1 MKPIETITKK
11 SDKKYIKYLYCF
23 IKIMKINM
31 NKINIDKDTLED
43 AKIILIRKNIDT
55 SDIKNFLFLNFK
67 TKNNDTNNGKILAK

>member
-1 MKPIETITKK
+1 
-11 SDKKYIKYLYCF
+11 
-23 IKIMKINM
+23 MKINM